1 MRSIK
6 EYGRKVTNWQLLI
19 GNLEPHLAEMAQ
31 VQPLAAQLEGLVT
44 EVQGI
49 DKEQEISR
57 GKLRELTR
65 RRQQLERQGETLR
78 SRIGAMLR
86 GQFGFT
92 SEQLIQFGFAP
103 RPVVIRRKKAESPP
117 PNAPPPATNPAPT
130 ANGSAM
136 S

>member
-6 EYGRKVTNWQLLI
+6 QYGTKVTNWQLLI
-19 GNLEPHLAEMAQ
+19 GNLGPHLAEMAQ
-31 VQPLAAQLEGLVT
+31 VQPLAAQLETLVT

-57 GKLRELTR
+57 GKLRELTH
-65 RRQQLERQGETLR
+65 RRQQFERQGESLR

-117 PNAPPPATNPAPT
+117 ATAPTPAPNPAPT
-130 ANGSAM
+130 TS
-136 S
+136 

>member
-19 GNLEPHLAEMAQ
+19 GNLEPHVAEMAQ
-31 VQPLAAQLEGLVT
+31 VQPLAAQLEALVT

-65 RRQQLERQGETLR
+65 RRQQFERQGESLR

-103 RPVVIRRKKAESPP
+103 RPLVIRRKKAESPP
-117 PNAPPPATNPAPT
+117 ATAPTPAPNPAPT
-130 ANGSAM
+130 S